1 MKKILLTTLVL
12 WATQSQAQYFY
23 KDIIGNQVANS
34 EMVSYKNSTIHE
46 IKIISY
52 EADGTITPDFFCV
65 KKISKKFDKTTL
77 YSHSLET
84 GASILESTFNPLS
97 QIIKTYDSSELSN
110 TVILF
115 DYDFNNKIR
124 RIKTSSISKNNKT
137 ITKLEEEHVYT
148 YDSESRLQKLLVIKN
163 NLDTTVILFSTDEY
177 GNVILEKDT
186 KTAAKYYYY
195 YDAKNRLT
203 DVVHTNE
210 RTQKPVADYIIDYN
224 SDNQMETLKTS
235 ESENGNFLIWKY
247 DYENKLRIK
256 ERVFSKNEKFMG
268 KIEYQYQ

>member
-235 ESENGNFLIWKY
+235 ESESGNFLIWKY

>member
-1 MKKILLTTLVL
+1 MISIFYLHAYIVQNQNLIEKSNK
-12 WATQSQAQYFY
+12 YFRLR
-23 KDIIGNQVANS
+23 KMFDLDIIMLTNTKDDNIYKMTCKAIESLRKS
-34 EMVSYKNSTIHE
+34 EETSFNLILIESNKENNYEYKVEHY
-46 IKIISY
+46 IK
-52 EADGTITPDFFCV
+52 PD
-65 KKISKKFDKTTL
+65 I
-77 YSHSLET
+77 
-84 GASILESTFNPLS
+84 
-97 QIIKTYDSSELSN
+97 
-110 TVILF
+110 
-115 DYDFNNKIR
+115 DFNYNSYLNIGSKYCVSDYSAISNNDVVFHSKWWTNL
-124 RIKTSSISKNNKT
+124 KTAM
-137 ITKLEEEHVYT
+137 
-148 YDSESRLQKLLVIKN
+148 IKN
-163 NLDTTVILFSTDEY
+163 NLDTTVILFSTDEF

-224 SDNQMETLKTS
+224 SENQMETLKTS

>member
-1 MKKILLTTLVL
+1 MKKILFSTFLL
-12 WATQSQAQYFY
+12 WAAQSQAQYFY
-23 KDIIGNQVANS
+23 KDIIGNQVANN
-34 EMVSYKNSTIHE
+34 EMVSYKNAIIHE

-52 EADGTITPDFFCV
+52 EDDGIITPDFFCV

-115 DYDFNNKIR
+115 DYNSNNKIS

-137 ITKLEEEHVYT
+137 ITKLEEEHDYT
-148 YDSESRLQKLLVIKN
+148 YDVESRLQKLIVIKN
-163 NLDTTVILFSTDEY
+163 NLDTTLVLFSTDEF

-256 ERVFSKNEKFMG
+256 ERVFSKNEKFIG

>member
-1 MKKILLTTLVL
+1 M
-12 WATQSQAQYFY
+12 
-23 KDIIGNQVANS
+23 
-34 EMVSYKNSTIHE
+34 
-46 IKIISY
+46 
-52 EADGTITPDFFCV
+52 
-65 KKISKKFDKTTL
+65 
-77 YSHSLET
+77 ET
-84 GASILESTFNPLS
+84 GTSILESTFNPLS

-115 DYDFNNKIR
+115 DYNSNNKIS

-137 ITKLEEEHVYT
+137 ITKLEEVHVYT
-148 YDSESRLQKLLVIKN
+148 YDAESRLQKLLIIKN
-163 NLDTTVILFSTDEY
+163 NSDSTVILFSTDEF

-195 YDAKNRLT
+195 YDTKNRLT

-210 RTQKPVADYIIDYN
+210 RTQKPVAGYIIDYN
-224 SDNQMETLKTS
+224 PDNQMETLKTS

-256 ERVFSKNEKFMG
+256 ERVFSKNEKFIG